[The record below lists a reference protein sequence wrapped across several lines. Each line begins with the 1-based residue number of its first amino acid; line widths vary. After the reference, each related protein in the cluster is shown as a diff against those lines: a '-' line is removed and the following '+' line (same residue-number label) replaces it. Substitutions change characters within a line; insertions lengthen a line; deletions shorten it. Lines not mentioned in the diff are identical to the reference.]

1 MNWMPQSKAIE
12 SLDGYTNKVVC
23 ILPTTDISD
32 LKAHTD

>member
-1 MNWMPQSKAIE
+1 MPQSKAIE
-12 SLDGYTNKVVC
+12 SLDGYTKKVLC